1 MLDLDPEL
9 TKLVITDTEERAA
22 AKTELLRLVEGYR
35 LTLYWFGKDGKTL
48 TQGLS
53 KSIKQNL
60 EHLEA
65 AREKVTPILAAPE
78 LDESIFPIP
87 YLPVANPLATAVT
100 ALDEAIQLYT
110 AAVEQIG
117 SGQIKAQSPT
127 YHLTMGLLA
136 LILKSKSTGIQ
147 SSRFTSI
154 RDTKWLIRVI
164 HKITGED
171 VTRAWVAKR
180 VTEFNKV
187 KPARQ

>member
-1 MLDLDPEL
+1 MLDFDPEL
-9 TKLVITDTEERAA
+9 KKLVITDTGERAA
-22 AKTELLRLVEGYR
+22 AKTELLRLVEDYQ
-35 LTLYWFGKDGKTL
+35 LTLYWFGQDGKAL
-48 TQGLS
+48 TRGLS

-87 YLPVANPLATAVT
+87 YLPVAIHLTTAVT
-100 ALDEAIQLYT
+100 ALDEAIQSYT
-110 AAVEQIG
+110 VAVEQIG

-136 LILKSKSTGIQ
+136 LILKRTDIP
-147 SSRFTSI
+147 SSPDTSI
-154 RDTKWLIRVI
+154 RHTKWLIIVV
-164 HKITGED
+164 HKITGEE

-180 VTEFNKV
+180 ITEFNKV